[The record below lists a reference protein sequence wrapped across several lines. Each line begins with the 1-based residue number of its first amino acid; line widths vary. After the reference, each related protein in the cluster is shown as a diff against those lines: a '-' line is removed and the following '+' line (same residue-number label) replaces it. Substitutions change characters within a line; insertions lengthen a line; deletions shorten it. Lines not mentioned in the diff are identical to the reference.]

1 RQSKVSKSS
10 DPASGVRR
18 RDESLVGFG
27 ADIDSDFG
35 QSLAKWPKTTKC
47 RARSKA
53 GSRRNA
59 SFMPQ
64 PVVNHQCFPFLI
76 H

>member
-1 RQSKVSKSS
+1 MKL
-10 DPASGVRR
+10 AFR

-47 RARSKA
+47 RARLKA
-53 GSRRNA
+53 GSRRLTPEA
-59 SFMPQ
+59 GSDDFETFDCLRQ
-64 PVVNHQCFPFLI
+64 IRRAQKRQRLRA
-76 H
+76 